1 VRNVTKIPIT
11 ALSLDRNSRVPLHQ
25 QLYEIMRSLL
35 DSDQYTSGDH
45 FFTEAELIEMFD
57 ISRNTAR
64 QVLIRLSD
72 EGFIIRERG
81 KGTTVAK
88 PGLQQ
93 SLEKIVS
100 FTDEMNRRGMKP
112 ETTVLSCESIKPT
125 ETQAKELRITPDTDL
140 ICIRRLRHGNHLPIC
155 IEESY
160 LVKEY
165 FPHLEDYDYSK
176 YPLKRAIESMLNSRL
191 DFARQKIKAIPA
203 SNEIAEFLDVSPKA
217 PLLYIERVTY
227 TGNIPVEFLKIYYRG
242 DRFILYNEL
251 VG

>member
-1 VRNVTKIPIT
+1 MRDVSKIPLT
-11 ALSLDRNSRVPLHQ
+11 ALRLDRNSKVPLHQ

-35 DSDQYTSGDH
+35 DGDQYSEGSH
-45 FFTEAELIEMFD
+45 FFTETELIDIFD
-57 ISRNTAR
+57 ISRNTVR
-64 QVLIRLSD
+64 QVLSRLSD
-72 EGFIIRERG
+72 EGYIIRERG
-81 KGTTVAK
+81 KGTTVAR

-112 ETTVLSCESIKPT
+112 ETILLSQESHKPD
-125 ETQAKELRITPDTDL
+125 QSQIKELRIKSDTDL
-140 ICIRRLRHGNHLPIC
+140 VCIRRLRLGDHIPIC

-160 LVKEY
+160 LVREY
-165 FPHLEDYDYSK
+165 FPHLEDYDYAN
-176 YPLKRAIESMLNSRL
+176 YPLKKTIESMLNSRL

-203 SNEIAEFLDVSPKA
+203 TQEIANLLKVNLHA

-242 DRFILYNEL
+242 DRFTLYNEL

>member
-1 VRNVTKIPIT
+1 MRNVSKIPIS
-11 ALSLDRNSRVPLHQ
+11 AISLDRNSRVPLHQ

-35 DSDQYTSGDH
+35 DSDQYGSGDS
-45 FFTEAELIEMFD
+45 FFTEAELIEMFE

-64 QVLIRLSD
+64 QVLTRLSD

-112 ETTVLSCESIKPT
+112 ETTVLSCESVKPT

-140 ICIRRLRHGNHLPIC
+140 VCIRRLRHGDHLPIC

-176 YPLKRAIESMLNSRL
+176 YPLKKAIESMLNSRL

-203 SNEIAEFLDVSPKA
+203 SNEIAEFLEVIPQA

-242 DRFILYNEL
+242 DRFTLYNEL
-251 VG
+251 EG

>member
-1 VRNVTKIPIT
+1 VRNVSKFPIT
-11 ALSLDRNSRVPLHQ
+11 ALRLDRNSRVPLHQ
-25 QLYEIMRSLL
+25 QLYEILRSLL
-35 DSDQYTSGDH
+35 DSEQYSSGDR
-45 FFTEAELIEMFD
+45 FFTEAELVEIFD

-64 QVLIRLSD
+64 QVLSRLSD
-72 EGFIIRERG
+72 EGYIIRERG
-81 KGTTVAK
+81 KGTSVAS

-112 ETTVLSCESIKPT
+112 ETIVLSQEALKPT
-125 ETQAKELRITPDTDL
+125 ESQIKELRIKPETDL
-140 ICIRRLRHGNHLPIC
+140 VCIRRLRLGDHLPIC
-155 IEESY
+155 VEESY

-165 FPHLEDYDYSK
+165 FPNLGDFNYAE
-176 YPLKRAIESMLNSRL
+176 YPLKKAIESILNSRL
-191 DFARQKIKAIPA
+191 DYAQQKIRAIPA
-203 SNEIAEFLDVSPKA
+203 PGEIAEILKVNHNA

-242 DRFILYNEL
+242 DRFTLYNEL